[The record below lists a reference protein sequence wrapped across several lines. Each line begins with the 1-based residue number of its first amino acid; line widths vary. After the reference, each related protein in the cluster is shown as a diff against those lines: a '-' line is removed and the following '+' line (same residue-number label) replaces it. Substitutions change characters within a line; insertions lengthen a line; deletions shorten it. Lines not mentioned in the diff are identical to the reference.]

1 MGANFLGAVQC
12 IRGGRRGTSA
22 LRRRERCPFSSLR
35 CRDVQRLGSG
45 GERGQGG
52 PGGEENGDDGEGDTA
67 MVIGAEVDDHF
78 AENPLLPLFFYFS
91 VLIQYPEA
99 FPGFI

>member
-1 MGANFLGAVQC
+1 
-12 IRGGRRGTSA
+12 
-22 LRRRERCPFSSLR
+22 
-35 CRDVQRLGSG
+35 VQRLGSE

-67 MVIGAEVDDHF
+67 MVVGAEVVDHF

-91 VLIQYPEA
+91 VLFQYPEA

>member
-1 MGANFLGAVQC
+1 M
-12 IRGGRRGTSA
+12 
-22 LRRRERCPFSSLR
+22 P
-35 CRDVQRLGSG
+35 RLGSE

-52 PGGEENGDDGEGDTA
+52 PGGEENGGDGEGDTA

-91 VLIQYPEA
+91 VLFQYPEA
-99 FPGFI
+99 FPGFN